1 MVTKKIA
8 ILLSTYNGE
17 RFLEEQI
24 ESIIKQSNQQWT
36 LYIRD
41 DGSTDKTLD
50 ILGRYQADD
59 RIQWINENKPQ
70 NLRVIGSFLK
80 LLESAEADYYMFC
93 DQDDVWLSDKV
104 QVTLNKMLTLEAE
117 NKQQPILVHTDLRIV
132 DQDLKAT
139 SESMIK
145 TQNLDPQP
153 SFGRLL
159 VQNSITGCTMM
170 INQNLKDRC
179 VGLDFTKIRM
189 HDWWFALVASAFGT
203 IGYVPQATIL
213 YRQHGD
219 NEVGAKNSLS
229 ELMSRKH
236 LFAQTKQMIQLAMAQ
251 ATEFVADYPN
261 LTDDKV
267 EMVHFY
273 TNVKNYSKVE
283 RYRKM
288 RTYGLLKNGSGRNAF
303 YVFQML
309 TW

>member
-1 MVTKKIA
+1 MAKKIA

>member
-1 MVTKKIA
+1 MVAKKIA

>member
-267 EMVHFY
+267 KMVHFY

>member
-1 MVTKKIA
+1 MVAKKIA

-267 EMVHFY
+267 KMVHFY

>member
-1 MVTKKIA
+1 MTKKIA